1 MPSAIHI
8 VGDDF
13 RTRQPICQPLN
24 GVFGNTHGASV
35 HIDGTKSRW
44 PKLVTCALRRRNS
57 LRMAIQ
63 VWPEAWPRYCLRA
76 RTAHPTQKQETVETA
91 SLTSPSQL
99 PPNLISWRDQILAA
113 FYKERLVFKE
123 LSTRAKARPQ
133 DSSVPRRGFR
143 NHLHER
149 ERQRIDSFQLE
160 A

>member
-1 MPSAIHI
+1 
-8 VGDDF
+8 
-13 RTRQPICQPLN
+13 
-24 GVFGNTHGASV
+24 
-35 HIDGTKSRW
+35 
-44 PKLVTCALRRRNS
+44 
-57 LRMAIQ
+57 MAIQ
-63 VWPEAWPRYCLRA
+63 VWPEAWPRYCLRD
-76 RTAHPTQKQETVETA
+76 RIAHPTQKQETVETA

-113 FYKERLVFKE
+113 FCKERLVFKE

-143 NHLHER
+143 NHLRER